1 MWNKVTRMA
10 WAACM
15 TAGLGMGQPSAST
28 LGVVVPGAGSFLG
41 VGIQEIDGIR
51 AKALKLP
58 EESGVEVTR
67 IAPDSPAE
75 KAGIK
80 TGDVII
86 QYNGERVEGMDQF
99 SRIVRETPPG
109 RDVKI
114 GIIRSGVP
122 QTITAKIVPRPVI
135 NGQLIPAPG
144 QFSAREPLEFRFPD
158 MPQNR
163 MTWRSTLL
171 GIDAEALDGQLA
183 EFFGVKEGVLVR
195 AVNKGSA
202 ADRAGIKAGDVIV
215 RVDDAKVA
223 TPADISARLRGLR
236 GRAVSVVVVRDRKE
250 ISVMLAAISMPER
263 SIGALWPGVGARHV
277 RAWTCNPGASEW
289 LAI

>member
-1 MWNKVTRMA
+1 MA
-10 WAACM
+10 FAVCS
-15 TAGLGMGQPSAST
+15 TAGLGICQPSSST
-28 LGVVVPGAGSFLG
+28 LGVVLPGAGSFLG

-80 TGDVII
+80 TGDVIM

-99 SRIVRETPPG
+99 SRIVRETPAG

-114 GIIRSGVP
+114 GIIRNGAP
-122 QTITAKIVPRPVI
+122 QTITARIVARPVI

-144 QFSAREPLEFRFPD
+144 QFSAGEPLEFRFPD

-171 GIDAEALDGQLA
+171 GIDAEALEGQLA

-215 RVDDAKVA
+215 RVDEARVA
-223 TPADISARLRGLR
+223 TPADISAHLRGLR
-236 GRAVSVVVVRDRKE
+236 GRAVSMVVVRDRKE
-250 ISVMLAAISMPER
+250 ISVMLSAISRPER
-263 SIGALWPGVGARHV
+263 SIGALWPGLRLRGV
-277 RAWTCNPGASEW
+277 RTRTCSPGASGG

>member
-1 MWNKVTRMA
+1 MWNKVARMA
-10 WAACM
+10 FAVCS
-15 TAGLGMGQPSAST
+15 TAGLGICQPSSST
-28 LGVVVPGAGSFLG
+28 LGVVLPGAGSFLG

-114 GIIRSGVP
+114 GIIRNGVP
-122 QTITAKIVPRPVI
+122 QTITAKIVPRPVV

-144 QFSAREPLEFRFPD
+144 QVSAGEPLAFRFPD

-171 GIDAEALDGQLA
+171 GIEAEALDGQLA

-195 AVNKGSA
+195 AVSKGLA

-223 TPADISARLRGLR
+223 TPADISAHLRGLR
-236 GRAVSVVVVRDRKE
+236 GRAVSIVVVRDRKE
-250 ISVMLAAISMPER
+250 ISVMLAVISTPER
-263 SIGALWPGVGARHV
+263 SLGALRPGLRLGGV
-277 RAWTCNPGASEW
+277 RAGTCNPGAAEG